1 MQAGVFVRRGADLW
15 VYRGYKPA
23 CTEGINK
30 IRAAFGD
37 EDLVWDVKLAQEA
50 EDWALTQ
57 AINSPDDD
65 SKHADTDN
73 GENTFQGWY
82 YTQGQLEDFKT
93 CDYPLWAWYQ

>member
-1 MQAGVFVRRGADLW
+1 M
-15 VYRGYKPA
+15 YRGYGPA

-37 EDLVWDVKLAQEA
+37 ENLTWDTKLAQEA

-65 SKHADTDN
+65 SKHADTKN
-73 GENTFQGWY
+73 GENTFQAWY
-82 YTQGQLEDFKT
+82 FTKDQFMDAIT
-93 CDYPLWAWYQ
+93 CDYPLWSWYQ